1 MKFKEFIQLELDGL
15 FGNIKAVSSDLG
27 LFQKQLKDAKPAKK
41 GTASRIMSSM
51 SKPSMPARPAGIT
64 SYKKPMTIPSLLK

>member
-1 MKFKEFIQLELDGL
+1 MQLELDGL
-15 FGNIKAVSSDLG
+15 FGNIKGASGDLG
-27 LFQKQLKDAKPAKK
+27 LFQKQLKDSKPAKK
-41 GTASRIMSSM
+41 GTSSRIMSYM